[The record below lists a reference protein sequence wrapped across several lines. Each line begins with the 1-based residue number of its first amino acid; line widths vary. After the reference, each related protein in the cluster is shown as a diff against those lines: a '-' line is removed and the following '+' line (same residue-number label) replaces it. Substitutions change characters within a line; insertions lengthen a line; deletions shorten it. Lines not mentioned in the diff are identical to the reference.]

1 VSRTIHRLL
10 PVLAAAVFATATLVP
25 ATAQPVQARDGS
37 TFVSIVN
44 RYRADAGVGPV
55 SLHSV
60 VDRIAVERAN
70 QLAAN
75 RELGHDMEYVKAR
88 LAQEGICWQRLGEIV
103 AYNGRSE
110 SERIER
116 FVHQWYNSD
125 GHRKVML
132 GPDYTHAGG
141 SYTTASNGYHYAAM
155 IFIKLCGASSSPPP
169 PPPATT
175 SDPFTDIAD
184 SKFRNDIIWIANK
197 KITYGCTDT
206 KYCPKGYVH
215 RDQMAT
221 FLRRAMGLS
230 GTSKN
235 YFADIW
241 GNKHRESINSVREAG
256 LTYGCDSTRYCP
268 SGKVTRAQM
277 ASFLARAL
285 NLPRANRDYFW
296 DDNGNRHED
305 AINRV
310 AAAGITV
317 GCDTGRYCPNGLVT
331 REQMAAFLY
340 RSFK

>member
-1 VSRTIHRLL
+1 MSRTFHRLL
-10 PVLAAAVFATATLVP
+10 PVLAAAVFATAALVP

-55 SLHSV
+55 GLHSI
-60 VDRIAVERAN
+60 VDRIAVERAD
-70 QLAAN
+70 QLAAD
-75 RELGHDMEYVKAR
+75 RKLGHDMEYVKAR
-88 LAQEGICWQRLGEIV
+88 LADYGVCWQRLGEIV

-116 FVHQWYNSD
+116 FVYQWYHSD

-169 PPPATT
+169 TTT

-184 SKFRNDIIWIANK
+184 SKFRNDIIWIANE

-206 KYCPKGYVH
+206 KYCPKGFVL

-221 FLRRAMGLS
+221 FLRRAMSLS
-230 GTSKN
+230 GASKN
-235 YFADIW
+235 YFSDTW
-241 GNKHRESINSVREAG
+241 GNKHQDSINRAAEVG
-256 LTYGCDSTRYCP
+256 LTYGCSGTRYCP
-268 SGKVTRAQM
+268 SGTVTRAQM

-285 NLPRANRDYFW
+285 NLPRASRDYFW

-305 AINRV
+305 AINSV

-317 GCDTGRYCPNGLVT
+317 GCASGRYCPSGLVT
-331 REQMAAFLY
+331 REQMAAFLR
-340 RSFK
+340 RSFQ